1 MLKLKKSL
9 GQNLLTDKNIINK
22 ILNLTNIKNKN
33 ILEIGPGT
41 GNLTG
46 LILEK
51 KPKKLLLVEKDKRF
65 CNILNSKFN
74 SFNNYE
80 IFNEDILKFN
90 LDSNFKSETIYGNL
104 PYNISTQILAKIIK
118 FERLNSQVEKVIF
131 MFQKEVAD
139 RILAKPD
146 NKSYSR
152 ITILTNFKL
161 DIVQNFKVPKDCFYP
176 IPKIDSKVIVFKPKI
191 KVKYKIKNIE
201 NLERITQIFFAG
213 RRKMINKP
221 FSKIFKNYK
230 DVAKSLNINLNRRP
244 SELSCEDFYQ
254 ITEKYE
260 RLINS

>member
-1 MLKLKKSL
+1 
-9 GQNLLTDKNIINK
+9 
-22 ILNLTNIKNKN
+22 
-33 ILEIGPGT
+33 
-41 GNLTG
+41 
-46 LILEK
+46 
-51 KPKKLLLVEKDKRF
+51 
-65 CNILNSKFN
+65 
-74 SFNNYE
+74 
-80 IFNEDILKFN
+80 
-90 LDSNFKSETIYGNL
+90 
-104 PYNISTQILAKIIK
+104 
-118 FERLNSQVEKVIF
+118 

-152 ITILTNFKL
+152 ITILTNLKL